1 MDEMV
6 KLLSQKLGLSEAVA
20 RQAVEIVI
28 GFLKTKLPAPIAGQL
43 DAILAGKTPAIASD
57 SVLDKGKGLLGGLF
71 GGKK

>member
-43 DAILAGKTPAIASD
+43 DSILAGKTPDLDSD
-57 SVLDKGKGLLGGLF
+57 SLLDKGKDLLGGLF